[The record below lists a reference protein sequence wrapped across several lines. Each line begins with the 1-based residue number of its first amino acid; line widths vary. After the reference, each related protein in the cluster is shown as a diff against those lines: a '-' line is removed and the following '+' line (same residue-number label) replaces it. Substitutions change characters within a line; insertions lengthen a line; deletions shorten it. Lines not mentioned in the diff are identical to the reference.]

1 VLILCLRSYTADEV
15 DESLSLSC
23 DAVAQAAVVQ
33 PPKAAAGT
41 IASSGA
47 AALLLSQKHVDP
59 EAVPAPDVEH
69 PLVTAVDDTLL
80 AARAALF
87 ETLLVEP
94 GAGPGADSVIV
105 GQLALSLAAQLAARN
120 DVIQALQ
127 VRSRLGLA

>member
-1 VLILCLRSYTADEV
+1 
-15 DESLSLSC
+15 
-23 DAVAQAAVVQ
+23 VQ

-41 IASSGA
+41 ITSSGA
-47 AALLLSQKHVDP
+47 AALLLSQKHADP